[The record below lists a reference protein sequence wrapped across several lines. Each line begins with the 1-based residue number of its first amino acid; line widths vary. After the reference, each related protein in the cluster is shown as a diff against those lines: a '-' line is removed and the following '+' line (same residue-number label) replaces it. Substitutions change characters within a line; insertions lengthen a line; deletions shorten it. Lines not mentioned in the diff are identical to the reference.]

1 MNNASTDRAKEES
14 FDDYLDYEEDEDRC
28 DYCEGEGGDPL
39 CDYCLPCPKC
49 GQ

>member
-1 MNNASTDRAKEES
+1 MAPPLNTAVEQQD
-14 FDDYLDYEEDEDRC
+14 DDYLDYEEDEYVC
-28 DYCEGEGGDPL
+28 DYCNGEGGDPL

>member
-1 MNNASTDRAKEES
+1 MADPIVV
-14 FDDYLDYEEDEDRC
+14 YDEDYDDGQDELHEPAC
-28 DYCEGEGGDPL
+28 DVCDDEGGDPL